1 MKFTLSW
8 LKDHLDTD
16 ASLAEIVDRL
26 TMIGLE
32 VESVDDKAALKPF
45 VIARV
50 LTAEKH
56 PDADKL
62 RVLSVDTGAG
72 DPVQVV
78 CGAPNARAGLVG
90 AFAAPGTY
98 VPGIDV
104 TLSVGNIRG
113 VESRGMMCS
122 ERELQ
127 LSDEHDGIIDLPE
140 DAPVGT
146 PFATWAKLD
155 DPVIEIN
162 LTPNRPD
169 ATSVYGIARD
179 LAAAGLGTLKN
190 GAVAPVAGEGACPVK
205 VTIEAPELCP
215 GFALRLVR
223 GVKNGPSPKWMQQRL
238 IAIGQRPINA
248 LVDITNYVTFDRG
261 RPLHVFDAK
270 KVAGNLVVRRA
281 KEGET
286 VLALDGR
293 EYTLTRDMCAIADDN
308 GVESIAGIMG
318 GEHSGCDETTT
329 DVLIE
334 SALWDAMATA
344 RTGRTLGIVSDAR
357 YRFERG
363 VDPEFMVPGI
373 ELATKLV
380 TELCGGTP
388 SETEV
393 VGYAGYEPRVV
404 SFPFAEV
411 KRLTGIEVAPE
422 ESRVILSRLG
432 FTVADAVEMT
442 ISAPGGLAELMPS
455 SGVHAVPPGDRVDVA
470 VPSWRP
476 DVDGKAD
483 LVEEVMRI
491 HGVEKIDPQPLVSHD
506 AVNGR
511 ILTTLQIRTRAA
523 KRALAVRGMME
534 AVTWSFIPARH
545 AELFGGGQPELKLAN
560 PIAAD
565 MSDMRPSLLPG
576 LIAAAQRNADRGF
589 ADVALFEV
597 SGTYEGDRPEQQR
610 RVAGGVR
617 RGTAKMEG
625 QGRHWAGNAAS
636 VGVFD
641 AKADAFAALEA
652 CGAPVD
658 KLQVEAGGPAWYH
671 PGRSGT
677 IKLGPKVVLGTFGEF
692 HPKTLE
698 ALDAAGPLCGFEV
711 FIDVV
716 PEPKAK
722 ATRTKPRLDLSPFQ
736 AVRRD
741 FAFVVDRNVEAAA
754 LTRAA
759 GAADRKLIT
768 GVRVFDIFEG
778 PSLGADKKSVAIEV
792 AIQPVERTLTDEDF
806 EALAGRIVENVA
818 KQTGGVLRG

>member
-8 LKDHLDTD
+8 LKDHLETD
-16 ASLAEIVDRL
+16 AALDEIVERL

-32 VESVDDKAALKPF
+32 VENVDDKAALKPF
-45 VIARV
+45 VIAKV

-72 DPVQVV
+72 APVQVV

-104 TLSVGNIRG
+104 TLSVGKIRG

-127 LSDEHDGIIDLPE
+127 LSDEHTGIIDLPE

-146 PFATWAKLD
+146 SFAAWAKLD
-155 DPVIEIN
+155 DPVVEIN

-169 ATSVYGIARD
+169 ATSIHGIARD
-179 LAAAGLGTLKN
+179 LAASGLGTLKE
-190 GAVAPVAGEGACPVK
+190 GAVGAIAGEGDCPVK
-205 VTIEAPELCP
+205 VAIEAPELCP

-223 GVKNGPSPKWMQQRL
+223 GVRNGPSPKWMQQRL
-238 IAIGQRPINA
+238 IAIGLRPINA
-248 LVDITNYVTFDRG
+248 LVDITNYLTFDRG
-261 RPLHVFDAK
+261 RPLHVFDAG

-281 KEGET
+281 AEGET

-293 EYTLTRDMCAIADDN
+293 EYALTPEMCAIADDN

-318 GEHSGCDETTT
+318 GEHSGCDEATT

-334 SALWDAMATA
+334 SALWDPIVTA
-344 RTGRTLGIVSDAR
+344 RTGRTLGIVTDAR

-363 VDPEFMVPGI
+363 VDPEFMAPGLD
-373 ELATKLV
+373 LATKLV

-388 SETEV
+388 SRAEV
-393 VGYAGYEPRVV
+393 VGYAGHAPRVV
-404 SFPFAEV
+404 SFPFSEV
-411 KRLTGIEVAPE
+411 KRLTGIEVPAD
-422 ESRVILSRLG
+422 ESRAILTRLG
-432 FTVADAVEMT
+432 FVPSGEGAVAA
-442 ISAPGGLAELMPS
+442 
-455 SGVHAVPPGDRVDVA
+455 VA

-491 HGVEKIDPQPLVSHD
+491 HGVDNIAPQPLSGHD

-511 ILTTLQIRTRAA
+511 ILTTLQIRTRNA
-523 KRALAVRGMME
+523 KRALAVRGMLE

-545 AELFGGGQPELKLAN
+545 AELFGGGQEALKLAN

-597 SGTYEGDRPEQQR
+597 SGTYEGDHADQQR

-617 RGTAKMEG
+617 RGTARLDG
-625 QGRHWAGNAAS
+625 QGRDWAGNAAP

-641 AKADAFAALEA
+641 AKADALAVLEA

-658 KLQVEAGGPAWYH
+658 KLQVEAGGPGWYH

-677 IKLGPKVVLGTFGEF
+677 IKLGPKVVLATFGEF
-692 HPKTLE
+692 HPRTLE
-698 ALDAAGPLCGFEV
+698 ALDVSGPLCGFEV
-711 FIDVV
+711 FVDAI

-722 ATRTKPRLDLSPFQ
+722 PTRTKPRLDLSPFQ

-741 FAFVVDRNVEAAA
+741 FAFVVDRAVEAGA

-759 GAADRKLIT
+759 ASADRKLIT
-768 GVRVFDIFEG
+768 AVRVFDVFEG
-778 PSLGADKKSVAIEV
+778 AALGVEKKSIAIEV

-806 EALAGRIVENVA
+806 DALGARIVESVA
-818 KQTGGVLRG
+818 KQTGGVLRR